1 MNQENTMQI
10 PDQVDVV
17 SIDELIAEL
26 SQRKARHPKAERV
39 LIVGPP
45 DAARLVMDQIAAGV
59 SVTHRLH
66 TVGLWYIETLEG
78 VAIRH
83 VASRSGLRGMSAD
96 LVVILNDD
104 RVSDVAFGNAA
115 LVVMARRGR
124 VVVL

>member
-26 SQRKARHPKAERV
+26 SQRKARHPKAEHV
-39 LIVGPP
+39 LIIGPY
-45 DAARLVMDQIAAGV
+45 DEARLVMDQIAAGV
-59 SVTHRLH
+59 SVLQQWHA
-66 TVGLWYIETLEG
+66 VGRRCIETLEG
-78 VAIRH
+78 VMIRH
-83 VASRSGLRGMSAD
+83 LVRWSDLHGRSAD

-104 RVSDVAFGNAA
+104 GVSDLAFGNAA
-115 LVVMARRGR
+115 LVVMARHGR